1 MFYGNDPDGKG
12 YSTRAHLAEVV
23 GTLGPPP
30 LDLLQ
35 RGKRSQEFF
44 TEDGTYDILFLDSI
58 CFRFKRGLLTILRPG
73 RWKADVEVPQG
84 TSLEQSEE
92 FLEGKNKEMFLNFM
106 RGMLQWRP
114 EDRKTARQLLKDP
127 WLNDQVTVPGC
138 STTLAREG
146 RGLESHLEAPGL
158 IS

>member
-23 GTLGPPP
+23 GMLGLPP
-30 LDLLQ
+30 LDLLK

-44 TEDGTYDILFLDSI
+44 TEDGTYDSFFLNSI
-58 CFRFKRGLLTILRPG
+58 CFLFKRGLLMILRPG

-92 FLEGKNKEMFLNFM
+92 FLEGKNKEMFLNFV

-146 RGLESHLEAPGL
+146 RSLESHEAPGF

>member
-1 MFYGNDPDGKG
+1 M
-12 YSTRAHLAEVV
+12 
-23 GTLGPPP
+23 
-30 LDLLQ
+30 
-35 RGKRSQEFF
+35 
-44 TEDGTYDILFLDSI
+44 
-58 CFRFKRGLLTILRPG
+58 ILRPG

-146 RGLESHLEAPGL
+146 RSLESHL
-158 IS
+158 INST

>member
-1 MFYGNDPDGKG
+1 M
-12 YSTRAHLAEVV
+12 
-23 GTLGPPP
+23 
-30 LDLLQ
+30 
-35 RGKRSQEFF
+35 
-44 TEDGTYDILFLDSI
+44 
-58 CFRFKRGLLTILRPG
+58 ILRPG
-73 RWKADVEVPQG
+73 QWKADVEVPQG

-92 FLEGKNKEMFLNFM
+92 FLEGKNKEMFLNFV

-127 WLNDQVTVPGC
+127 WLNGQDTVPGR
-138 STTLAREG
+138 STTLAHEG